1 MQFLFLFKENCNLHI
16 EQQKVVLTCFSEAHN
31 IIYNFS

>member
-1 MQFLFLFKENCNLHI
+1 MQFLFLFKENGNLHI
-16 EQQKVVLTCFSEAHN
+16 EQEKVVLTYFLSAHN